1 MKMLVIADDFTG
13 ANDTGVQF
21 CNKQATVDVAL
32 NWQNKGHPAQA
43 DVIVVNTDSRA
54 LRSQQAAERVS
65 AVVAA
70 YQTAALTIY
79 KKTDSTL
86 RGNVGAELEAAL
98 NASGRQAVFFCPA
111 LPDAGRTVRNGI
123 CYLAGVPLTD
133 TEFAT
138 DPKTPIYSSRVSEI
152 LASQTALPIIEI
164 ELEMLRSADCMDYL
178 RQKMAQSTQ
187 CLFTFD
193 AEKNQDFALISNIIK
208 QIDESYI
215 IAGSSGLAAF
225 LPDTLYREY
234 VDSSALL
241 FVVASMSEA
250 SAKQAEYLLERNL
263 AQLIEVKIEPLLT
276 DNGYRSR
283 LIDQLYAQL
292 TDKQTVLFKT
302 DSSQQ
307 ARQGINALCKQLTL
321 TRAQLGERIC
331 SLLSD
336 IVNTTLQRID
346 HRLAGLVLT
355 GGDIAIGV
363 AQALQAE
370 HYRIAGEIESGVPF
384 GYLPHTALHDIPI
397 ITKAGGFGSP
407 GVFEKVI
414 NFIRNTPNK
423 ER

>member
-1 MKMLVIADDFTG
+1 MLVIADDFTG

-21 CNKQATVDVAL
+21 CNKQAAVNVAL
-32 NWQNKGHPAQA
+32 NWQSKSNSAQA

-54 LRSQQAAERVS
+54 INTQQAAERVS
-65 AVVAA
+65 AVVTA
-70 YQTAALTIY
+70 YQTTTLTIY

-86 RGNVGAELEAAL
+86 RGNVGVELEAAL
-98 NASGRQAVFFCPA
+98 NASGRQAIFFCPA
-111 LPDAGRTVRNGI
+111 LPNAGRTVRNGI
-123 CYLAGVPLTD
+123 CYLAGTPLTE

-138 DPKTPIYSSRVSEI
+138 DPKTPIGSSRVSDI
-152 LASQTALPIIEI
+152 LASQTELPIIEI
-164 ELEMLRSADCMDYL
+164 DLEMLRSADCMDYL
-178 RQKMAQSTQ
+178 QQNMAQYPQ

-193 AEKNQDFALISNIIK
+193 AEKNQDLVLISNIIQ

-225 LPDTLYREY
+225 LPDTFYREY
-234 VDSSALL
+234 VNTPALL

-250 SAKQAEYLLERNL
+250 SAKQAEHLLERDL
-263 AQLIEVKIEPLLT
+263 AQLVEIKIEPLLT
-276 DNGYRSR
+276 DNDYRGQLS
-283 LIDQLYAQL
+283 DQLCAQL
-292 TDKQTVLFKT
+292 TDNQTVLFKT
-302 DSSQQ
+302 DSSQA
-307 ARQGINALCKQLTL
+307 ARLGIPALCEKLNL
-321 TRAQLGERIC
+321 NRAQLGERIC

-346 HRLAGLVLT
+346 YRLAGLVLT

-363 AQALQAE
+363 AQTLQAE

-407 GVFEKVI
+407 DVFEKVI
-414 NFIRNTPNK
+414 HFIRNTANK